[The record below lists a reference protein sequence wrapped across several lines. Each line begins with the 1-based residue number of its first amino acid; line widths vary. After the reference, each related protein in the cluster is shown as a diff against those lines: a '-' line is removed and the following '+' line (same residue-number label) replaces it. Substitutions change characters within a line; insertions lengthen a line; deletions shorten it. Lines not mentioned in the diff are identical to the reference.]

1 LRRGTPANAV
11 SGIETAWAPPL
22 RGRMVGHSWSQGR
35 RRAPTL
41 GWWLEFLRHSL
52 RRFADGLASFLQA
65 LRARPELLLFGAL
78 LAVCNWPVLIG
89 SACGSLVFR
98 PAAVE
103 AGEWWRL
110 FTHPW
115 VHVTWYHL
123 LLDGVAFLMLYESL
137 AERSLSRRL
146 TYVFAAGAGGLLISW
161 WAAPAI
167 GSHGLC
173 GLSGIA
179 HGLMAV
185 SAIEMMA
192 GHSLRSPPA
201 RFGRFTFLL
210 VVGKA
215 MVEAISGRMFFTF
228 LHFGLMGDPVAVSHA
243 GGVLGGL
250 LAMLWLGRRSRPA
263 LRRND

>member
-1 LRRGTPANAV
+1 
-11 SGIETAWAPPL
+11 
-22 RGRMVGHSWSQGR
+22 M
-35 RRAPTL
+35 
-41 GWWLEFLRHSL
+41 
-52 RRFADGLASFLQA
+52 
-65 LRARPELLLFGAL
+65 LLFGAL

-228 LHFGLMGDPVAVSHA
+228 LHFGLMGDPVAVAHA